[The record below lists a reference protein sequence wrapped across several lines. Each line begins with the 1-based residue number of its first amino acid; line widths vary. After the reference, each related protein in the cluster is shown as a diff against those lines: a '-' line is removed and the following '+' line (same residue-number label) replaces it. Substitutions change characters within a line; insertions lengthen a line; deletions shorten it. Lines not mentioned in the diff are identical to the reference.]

1 MCTAFFF
8 YFTQVF
14 TSGYVDRSQKMQK
27 ELEQI
32 YDSVVSKV
40 REQQSFEELEEMEK
54 DAIHF
59 RLDALRRLAHE
70 QEVTWLSFTWIHHFS
85 QFCFQLHVTSIDSG
99 GFRWSN

>member
-1 MCTAFFF
+1 MQSKAAITSVLRIPFFLSF
-8 YFTQVF
+8 FLGQVL
-14 TSGYVDRSQKMQK
+14 TSGYVGRSQKLQK

-70 QEVTWLSFTWIHHFS
+70 QEVIPFAFS
-85 QFCFQLHVTSIDSG
+85 
-99 GFRWSN
+99 